1 MPPPVARAS
10 LRTAPRR
17 PHRPWRRWVLAGLLL
32 SALGA
37 GTIYYRNQRQLNR
50 YVRHTWATLTSRYL
64 TGREKTPLL
73 AGFSVHGID
82 VSAYQGHIDWPE
94 VARHRVRFAFI
105 KASEG
110 ATLRDPRFARNW
122 REARAAGILSG
133 AYHYFQPNRDGQ
145 VQAALFTSLVPLGPG
160 DLPPVLDVEA
170 TRFHDVA
177 ELRREVRQWLELVQA
192 HYGVPPILYSN
203 YGFYRRYLA
212 GHFDDFPLWLA
223 HYEVD
228 RPALPATRWII
239 WQHSDEAYVPG
250 IRGTV
255 DFNVFQGSYAALQ
268 AMRLAPVAAP
278 ARPAPAKPAR
288 PTLAPTPASPT
299 KKAARPR
306 SSHKL
311 PGRATKMA

>member
-1 MPPPVARAS
+1 MSPVIVPPLSPTPPPR
-10 LRTAPRR
+10 PR
-17 PHRPWRRWVLAGLLL
+17 RPWRRWVLAGLLL
-32 SALGA
+32 GLVGA
-37 GTIYYRNQRQLNR
+37 GTVYYRHQRQLNR

-73 AGFSVHGID
+73 AGYSVHGID
-82 VSAYQGHIDWPE
+82 VSAYQGRIDWPE

-122 REARAAGILSG
+122 RQARAAGILSG
-133 AYHYFQPNRDGQ
+133 AYHYFQPNRDGA
-145 VQAALFTSLVPLGPG
+145 VQAALFTKLVPIATG

-192 HYGVPPILYSN
+192 HYGVRPILYSN

-223 HYEVD
+223 HYEVE
-228 RPALPATRWII
+228 RPTLPATRWII
-239 WQHSDEAYVPG
+239 WQHSDESYVPG
-250 IRGTV
+250 IKGTV
-255 DFNVFQGSYAALQ
+255 DFNVFQGSYEALQ
-268 AMRLAPVAAP
+268 ALRVGP
-278 ARPAPAKPAR
+278 RPGAAR
-288 PTLAPTPASPT
+288 PTPQPMPAPRP
-299 KKAARPR
+299 KKAARPG

-311 PGRATKMA
+311 ASRATKMA